1 MDLIVVWIL
10 QLYLAADTVTQ
21 FFNPFAVISR
31 TNEFEESFDRR
42 FRVFCRV
49 DMFKPKDVILT
60 AVGVF
65 QGRGNAVNSYG
76 GDRII
81 LYKIRQGHISNGT
94 FILGNT
100 LEQESGVIRLKGL
113 IGNFF
118 HSAQCILRKE
128 GTRTGSL
135 RTGNQDNRFVRTA
148 DFFPILD
155 FRRKDL
161 F

>member
-31 TNEFEESFDRR
+31 TNEFAESFDRR

-81 LYKIRQGHISNGT
+81 LYKIN
-94 FILGNT
+94 
-100 LEQESGVIRLKGL
+100 L
-113 IGNFF
+113 I
-118 HSAQCILRKE
+118 KK
-128 GTRTGSL
+128 SL
-135 RTGNQDNRFVRTA
+135 
-148 DFFPILD
+148 I
-155 FRRKDL
+155 K
-161 F
+161 